1 MASILNVDQINNAAG
16 TSAVTIDPS
25 TGKPSFPNGATLPAG
40 SVLQVV
46 TATNGSGT
54 SSSFTFNGAVRAGC
68 IGAAITPKSANS
80 LIFITGFVHCF
91 INSSGAQC
99 GIGLELVSHPTITF
113 INGNTV
119 AVAGTTQLFP
129 HEDVMFLDGS
139 QLMGNCSFQY
149 QHSPASTNTI
159 HYSVAVSENNLYAAG
174 TSQVNWSNGTTGGRS
189 KITLME
195 IAQ

>member
-1 MASILNVDQINNAAG
+1 MASIINVDQINNAAG
-16 TSAVTIDPS
+16 TSAVTIDS
-25 TGKPSFPNGATLPAG
+25 SGNALMAG
-40 SVLQVV
+40 HVVQLV
-46 TATNGSGT
+46 TATTGSGT
-54 SSSFTFNGAVRAGC
+54 STNFNFNGAARAGC

-91 INSSGAQC
+91 TNNGGSQTGV
-99 GIGLELVSHPTITF
+99 GLELVSHATTTF

-119 AVAGTTQLFP
+119 AVSGTTQLFP
-129 HEDVMFLDGS
+129 YEDVMFLNGN

-149 QHSPASTNTI
+149 EHSPSSTNTI

-174 TSQVNWSNGTTGGRS
+174 TSQLNWSNGTTGGRS
-189 KITLME
+189 RIALME

>member
-1 MASILNVDQINNAAG
+1 MSTLYTDNIRANNASQITVPTGQKIVG
-16 TSAVTIDPS
+16 TD
-25 TGKPSFPNGATLPAG
+25 AG
-40 SVLQVV
+40 SIVAPGHIIQVV
-46 TATNGSGT
+46 TAINGAGT
-54 SSSFTFNGAVRAGC
+54 STSFTFNGASRLGC

-80 LIFITGFVHCF
+80 LIFISGFVHCF
-91 INSSGAQC
+91 TNNSSGQT
-99 GIGLELVSHPTITF
+99 GVGFELVSHPTTTF

-129 HEDVMFLDGS
+129 YEDVMFLSGS

-159 HYSVAVSENNLYAAG
+159 HYSVAVSENNVYANG
-174 TSQVNWSNGTTGGRS
+174 TSQINWSNGTSGGRS
-189 KITLME
+189 KIALME

>member
-16 TSAVTIDPS
+16 TSAVTIDS
-25 TGKPSFPNGATLPAG
+25 SGNALMAG
-40 SVLQVV
+40 HIVQVV

-80 LIFITGFVHCF
+80 LILITGFVHCF
-91 INSSGAQC
+91 TNNSNAQT
-99 GIGLELVSHPTITF
+99 GVGLELVSHPTITF

>member
-1 MASILNVDQINNAAG
+1 MSKLFVDDIVEK
-16 TSAVTIDPS
+16 TSNHGVVIP
-25 TGKPSFPNGATLPAG
+25 GH
-40 SVLQVV
+40 VVQVV
-46 TATNGSGT
+46 TATTGSGT
-54 SSSFTFNGAVRAGC
+54 STDFTFNGAARAGC

-91 INSSGAQC
+91 INSGGSQC
-99 GIGLELVSHPTITF
+99 GIGLELVSHPTTTF

-119 AVAGTTQLFP
+119 AVGGTTQLFP
-129 HEDVMFLDGS
+129 YEDVIFLSGT

-149 QHSPASTNTI
+149 QHSPSSTNTI

-189 KITLME
+189 NITLME
-195 IAQ
+195 IAV